1 MIYAQK
7 EKRVYKDLSEEDQHN
22 VKSIL
27 FILDKYCIGDASYHE
42 LTMAPGGEDL
52 QRLYLIKQ
60 CKDEM
65 NKLCHIARTDE
76 MNKLCHI
83 ARTPGSAQGA
93 QLDFNTEL
101 ESVIRNQVMYYLRNP
116 PPPTH
121 THTHIYHNTPA
132 SPQHRDCQNITL

>member
-1 MIYAQK
+1 MIHAQK

-27 FILDKYCIGDASYHE
+27 FILDKFCIGDASYHE

-52 QRLYLIKQ
+52 PRSYLIKQ
-60 CKDEM
+60 CKD
-65 NKLCHIARTDE
+65 D

-116 PPPTH
+116 PPSVSKQTNFQ
-121 THTHIYHNTPA
+121 TTFKTN
-132 SPQHRDCQNITL
+132 